1 MLKQRNTKRLIK
13 HKKDLTCLLNTVLVS
28 EQIPGTD
35 IPIGPGLSANELV
48 EISYRS
54 RLDAVTASK
63 KLGYSPRFTSW
74 RDGIADYLAMQRRY
88 LAETKVKAGP

>member
-1 MLKQRNTKRLIK
+1 M
-13 HKKDLTCLLNTVLVS
+13 LVS

-35 IPIGPGLSANELV
+35 IPIGPVLSANDLV